1 MSSVAFAGLSSA
13 DAASPL
19 VVFIILI
26 LVGDFHVL
34 LYAAI
39 FLPVRLVDLPFGA
52 QPRHGLAG
60 GGWGAGAGRLAGCA
74 HGQAV
79 TTEVLVLVASS
90 AGYIIGRGHQWFR
103 TARYLMGTDKKKGV
117 RK

>member
-1 MSSVAFAGLSSA
+1 M
-13 DAASPL
+13 
-19 VVFIILI
+19 
-26 LVGDFHVL
+26 
-34 LYAAI
+34 
-39 FLPVRLVDLPFGA
+39 
-52 QPRHGLAG
+52 
-60 GGWGAGAGRLAGCA
+60 
-74 HGQAV
+74 